1 MFNIHVCV
9 IDKDF
14 DGSLHSSYFVIRW
27 FINNEYV
34 VHEQFLEHEFF
45 EHDFTDQVHF
55 LEPQFF
61 HVRHVQDHYNLVVKP
76 QAHHIENDALVF

>member
-1 MFNIHVCV
+1 MFNIHVYV

-14 DGSLHSSYFVIRW
+14 DGSLHSSCFVTKW
-27 FINNEYV
+27 FNNNEYV
-34 VHEQFLEHEFF
+34 VHEQFQEHVFF

-61 HVRHVQDHYNLVVKP
+61 HVQHEQVHYSSVVRP
-76 QAHHIENDALVF
+76 QAHHIESVDLVF